1 MKIKANLRQHF
12 FLLLFKLALEESEG
26 TMFLIKVWFRLK
38 SFNKIIFIKLN
49 WSQYLLKDNRIY

>member
-1 MKIKANLRQHF
+1 MKIKANLRQHFF

-38 SFNKIIFIKLN
+38 SFNKIIFIKL
-49 WSQYLLKDNRIY
+49 